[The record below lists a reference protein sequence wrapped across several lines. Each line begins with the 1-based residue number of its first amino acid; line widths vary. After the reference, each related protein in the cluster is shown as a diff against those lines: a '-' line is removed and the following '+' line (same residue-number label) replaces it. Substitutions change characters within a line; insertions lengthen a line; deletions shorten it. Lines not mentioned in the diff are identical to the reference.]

1 MSIRLPLSCNSF
13 ETSGRRNRLGATLG
27 ISGARR
33 RKTPG
38 PVPHQ
43 GSHWCDYRRDRGKVA
58 SKRMRNERQATL
70 RTALDGFQ
78 IEFYMR
84 CILMYPPASACSE
97 SEEGR

>member
-1 MSIRLPLSCNSF
+1 
-13 ETSGRRNRLGATLG
+13 
-27 ISGARR
+27 
-33 RKTPG
+33 
-38 PVPHQ
+38 
-43 GSHWCDYRRDRGKVA
+43 
-58 SKRMRNERQATL
+58 MRNERQATL